1 MLLRTFKNVFSSLIE
16 KVKSI
21 SMGWKKIQGKIEIER
36 YKDGK
41 LGIILPKVVKDKF
54 DEVFEDKAVDV
65 SLSLTEDDKKMIIYV
80 ELPKQGYIM

>member
-1 MLLRTFKNVFSSLIE
+1 
-16 KVKSI
+16 
-21 SMGWKKIQGKIEIER
+21 MGWKKIQGKIEIER